1 MLNLRAQSNI
11 DSGVFDLD
19 CFQPLGFHDKE
30 TDQIGDDFCWT
41 NYHFCIKSKKEHIK
55 NITIHFFNIFEAK
68 NIFISTFKQNKSLSL
83 KRGESVLYIPI
94 VKLEN
99 INIFID
105 PCEKM
110 GVDPRKNMGC
120 IVKRVFFSDGEDRL
134 ISFIDTDEIPQFKRK
149 TNVNIE
155 NYLNSSYENQDYKVK
170 FLDIKKAKNE
180 LVFNPCLFEKKK
192 NKYLSCRVDA
202 TTPNKSTFS
211 YVKLFKY
218 PSLEEVKINLEPE
231 YKNESIQD
239 CKFFEYKNE
248 LILKCVSG
256 VSFSDN
262 YFHEKWIVLDD
273 DFNQKN
279 VIHPVYGGNGASY
292 HLNTCDEKNW
302 TMFELDSKLYFIHK
316 FHPHTVVET
325 NLTGGVISEYIT
337 HENDSFLWSYGEI
350 RLSTN
355 PVRVGDC
362 FFSFFHSH
370 IFVEKQRVYFVGW
383 YKFQAKPPFKIV
395 EVSKTPVIR
404 ANNSRSN
411 FKKEINE
418 YNPLCVFPL
427 GVILDNNKITMS
439 AGINDQEC
447 AIFEFDNLL

>member
-1 MLNLRAQSNI
+1 MLNLRTQLNI

-19 CFQPLGFHDKE
+19 CFQPSGFHDKE
-30 TDQIGDDFCWT
+30 TDQTGDDFYWT
-41 NYHFCIKSKKEHIK
+41 NYHFSIKSKKKSIK
-55 NITIHFFNIFEAK
+55 NVTIHFLNIFKAK
-68 NIFISTFKQNKSLSL
+68 NIFISTFKENKPLTL
-83 KRGESVLYIPI
+83 KNGESVLYIPI
-94 VKLEN
+94 VELET
-99 INIFID
+99 INIFIN
-105 PCEKM
+105 PCGKIDN
-110 GVDPRKNMGC
+110 DPRKNMGC
-120 IVKRVFFSDGEDRL
+120 IVKKVFFSDDESRL
-134 ISFIDTDEIPQFKRK
+134 ISFIDTNKIPQFESRINI
-149 TNVNIE
+149 NVE

-180 LVFNPCLFEKKK
+180 LFFNPCLFEKKK

-231 YKNESIQD
+231 YKNENIQD

-248 LILKCVSG
+248 LILKCASG

-273 DFNQKN
+273 HFNQKN

-325 NLTGGVISEYIT
+325 NLTGDVITEYIT
-337 HENDSFLWSYGEI
+337 HKNDSFLWSYGEI

-355 PVRVGDC
+355 PVRVDDY

-370 IFVEKQRVYFVGW
+370 ILVEKQRVYFVGW
-383 YKFQAKPPFKIV
+383 YKFQAKPPFEII
-395 EVSKTPVIR
+395 EVSKTPVVG
-404 ANNSRSN
+404 ANNSRLN
-411 FKKEINE
+411 FKRNFEE
-418 YNPLCVFPL
+418 YYPLCVFPM

-447 AIFEFDNLL
+447 AIFEFNNLL